1 MYISTKD
8 WKAYIDK
15 LSMLNNEA
23 SRLMIEYV
31 QKNGFGDRNS
41 LIDYAYALVNKY
53 GRGSAALSAAMYDAV
68 AEVSGKFYAPAEIVD
83 DVSVEDVA
91 KTVNG
96 TLKRSKNIDE
106 LGGAVSRL
114 VKRQG
119 ADTTLYNARRDGA
132 EFAWIP
138 FGDTCSFCLMLASNG
153 WQHVSKKTLK
163 NGHAEHIHSN
173 CDCNYAVR
181 FSDNDGVDG
190 YDPDVY
196 KEIYDNA
203 EGDTWQEKLNSMRR
217 EKYAKNKDE
226 INAKKRE
233 NYAERQQSI
242 KVAQS
247 DEDTKQPLSVK
258 GDFSEYSPLELE
270 QSEIE
275 LLKQLHNFAVDTN
288 NEYGMAIYDGGQTD
302 YITDNKHNDVTI
314 VFPKDAK
321 NVRLLHSHTDDSP
334 LSHIDLSALVKDNIS
349 GTTNISINNDVWSV
363 RIGNG
368 IKPTKEEFAEI
379 SNICYDEAI
388 RTISEHPDFYNWTV
402 QERYYMLIR
411 ERMYR
416 ICNSFEWELSAGNI
430 DE

>member
-31 QKNGFGDRNS
+31 QKNGFGDRNA

-138 FGDTCSFCLMLASNG
+138 VGDTCSFCLMLASNG

-181 FSDNDGVDG
+181 FSDNDGVEG

-226 INAKKRE
+226 INSQKRM
-233 NYAERQQSI
+233 NYAERKLVETVQKQDRNKLPLTISLPDELI
-242 KVAQS
+242 HKSVGAKSKNYDIMDLDTGEMYQLVEGEYIRNKVVFAGKGVRKPYNKAQFYA
-247 DEDTKQPLSVK
+247 DRYGGNAADWKHVK
-258 GDFSEYSPLELE
+258 G
-270 QSEIE
+270 IG
-275 LLKQLHNFAVDTN
+275 VIDT
-288 NEYGMAIYDGGQTD
+288 EDGHR
-302 YITDNKHNDVTI
+302 K
-314 VFPKDAK
+314 
-321 NVRLLHSHTDDSP
+321 
-334 LSHIDLSALVKDNIS
+334 
-349 GTTNISINNDVWSV
+349 
-363 RIGNG
+363 
-368 IKPTKEEFAEI
+368 AEI
-379 SNICYDEAI
+379 HWSECDGIGAVEHFIKEWLDE
-388 RTISEHPDFYNWTV
+388 S
-402 QERYYMLIR
+402 
-411 ERMYR
+411 
-416 ICNSFEWELSAGNI
+416 
-430 DE
+430 